1 MYLVELNHW
10 CFMVNASELHFEAEE
25 NLGLKEIQLPTV

>member
-10 CFMVNASELHFEAEE
+10 CFMVNASGLHFETEE
-25 NLGLKEIQLPTV
+25 DLGLKEIQLPAL